1 MSELHPVTK
10 LLLARMESHPE
21 EFADLYN
28 PRWSAILGEFE
39 NEAMEEDHKV
49 FRTALSRIRMDKLH
63 EKVMDE
69 LLNGEERRAEELK
82 RNKDAEYYAQVLRA
96 QNMTAQAQQLGL
108 SNNQPTWTS
117 SALANAAA
125 ADAAGA
131 AGAASTLGN
140 LFGKLGRLGK

>member
-69 LLNGEERRAEELK
+69 LLNGEERRAEKERLEQQNAH
-82 RNKDAEYYAQVLRA
+82 RYAQISAVQA
-96 QNMTAQAQQLGL
+96 QTQAQAQQLAGV
-108 SNNQPTWTS
+108 SGTAIQHPADHWGNV
-117 SALANAAA
+117 ANIPRP
-125 ADAAGA
+125 
-131 AGAASTLGN
+131 S
-140 LFGKLGRLGK
+140 LFGNILGKVIK